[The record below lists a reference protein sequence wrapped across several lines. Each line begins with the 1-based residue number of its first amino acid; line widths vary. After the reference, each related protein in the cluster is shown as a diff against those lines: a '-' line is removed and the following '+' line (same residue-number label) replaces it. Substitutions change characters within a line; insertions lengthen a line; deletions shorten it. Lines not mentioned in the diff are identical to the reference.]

1 MTKEEFAKEL
11 NISVR
16 YVEHHFPKI
25 QEHLKKA
32 GKLAIKRG
40 RGSKAAYYIM
50 DKGDLKYEGVNK
62 NSRVF

>member
-11 NISVR
+11 NVSIH

-25 QEHLKKA
+25 QDHLKKA

-40 RGSKAAYYIM
+40 RGTAAAYYII
-50 DKGDLKYEGVNK
+50 DKGDLKYGKDDE
-62 NSRVF
+62 